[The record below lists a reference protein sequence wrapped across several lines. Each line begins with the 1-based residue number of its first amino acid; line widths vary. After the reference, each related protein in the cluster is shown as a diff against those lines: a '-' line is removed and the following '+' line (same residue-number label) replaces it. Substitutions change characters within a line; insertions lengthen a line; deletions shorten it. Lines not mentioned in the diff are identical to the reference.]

1 MKNGPVSIF
10 VMERTESGYSLTS
23 SIDNYETLT
32 FTQSFFNV
40 GSFSFSMLADSP
52 QAKYV
57 NVDSFVVISDNFGGA
72 TPLIGVIQTVDRA
85 IDEGSKKILRA
96 DGLEASCILSYR
108 MVDPGSSAA
117 RYTSTGTFE
126 AAIKALVNSQCGAT
140 VTDANRAFP
149 GFTVAPSAGRGPS
162 YTFNERWS
170 NLSEAVQKGCIAAEV
185 GYRIS
190 WSGSGLVFDTIH
202 GLDRTLGNGV
212 NNPAVF
218 STDFDTV
225 RESHFTLSRSNYKN
239 YAYAGGQGVGTARV
253 IQPVYSTDSTPTGYK
268 RREIFVDAR
277 DLSATADLTTRGNQ
291 ALDEYQYESFVEA
304 TINPFATFAQSSG
317 ATLGDLVTVQSF
329 GMEAECRITGISEQW
344 SEAGY
349 DCSFTMDRQLPN
361 VQSIANAESYKA
373 ARANTYAEKDI
384 DADRMFHVCGAARF
398 DGTNWT
404 LIDDA
409 DHTPLN
415 IESITDISGGGF
427 RITYSKA
434 ATEVRTLVATPD
446 EAYARW
452 GMGSGASV
460 GLTYSDVYVCG
471 RHITKT
477 PSTYMAFWFRRSSSV
492 YGYVYYNGSTW
503 TSSDSAGITG
513 YSFYSP
519 TGELTINHSDA
530 GLSEVTITSRSE
542 DAYYLT
548 QWSSY
553 SSTQTLVKF
562 IKTGIIPNVSAYHPA
577 GSNVWIDGWFL
588 E

>member
-1 MKNGPVSIF
+1 MKNGPVTIF
-10 VMERTESGYSLTS
+10 IMERTESGYSLTS
-23 SIDNYETLT
+23 SIDNYETLSYN
-32 FTQSFFNV
+32 QSFFNV

-72 TPLIGVIQTVDRA
+72 TPLVGVIQTVDRA

-96 DGLEASCILSYR
+96 DGLEATCILSYR
-108 MVDPGSSAA
+108 MVDPGTSAA

-140 VTDANRAFP
+140 VTDANRQFP
-149 GFTVAPSAGRGPS
+149 GFTVAASSGRGPT

-170 NLSEAVQKGCIAAEV
+170 NLSEAVQKGCIAAGV
-185 GYRIS
+185 GYRVS

-239 YAYAGGQGVGTARV
+239 YAYSGGMGVGTGRV

-277 DLSATADLTTRGNQ
+277 DLSETADLTTRGAQ
-291 ALDEYQYESFVEA
+291 ALDEYRYESFVEA

-349 DCSFTMDRQLPN
+349 DCAYTMDRTIPT
-361 VQSIANAESYKA
+361 VQSIANAEAYKS
-373 ARANTYAEKDI
+373 ARANTFAEGTIIESGNNANGYYLKFSDGTLEQWGYKDVVTS
-384 DADRMFHVCGAARF
+384 ASTVTSLRGNFSCYRGGAAVTF
-398 DGTNWT
+398 PTPFLNTSFYPYLTDGYGGALLNGAYTVYGMNIALETN
-404 LIDDA
+404 
-409 DHTPLN
+409 
-415 IESITDISGGGF
+415 
-427 RITYSKA
+427 Y
-434 ATEVRTLVATPD
+434 
-446 EAYARW
+446 
-452 GMGSGASV
+452 ASV
-460 GLTYSDVYVCG
+460 SHPIFWHAIG
-471 RHITKT
+471 RWK
-477 PSTYMAFWFRRSSSV
+477 
-492 YGYVYYNGSTW
+492 
-503 TSSDSAGITG
+503 
-513 YSFYSP
+513 
-519 TGELTINHSDA
+519 
-530 GLSEVTITSRSE
+530 
-542 DAYYLT
+542 
-548 QWSSY
+548 
-553 SSTQTLVKF
+553 
-562 IKTGIIPNVSAYHPA
+562 
-577 GSNVWIDGWFL
+577 
-588 E
+588 